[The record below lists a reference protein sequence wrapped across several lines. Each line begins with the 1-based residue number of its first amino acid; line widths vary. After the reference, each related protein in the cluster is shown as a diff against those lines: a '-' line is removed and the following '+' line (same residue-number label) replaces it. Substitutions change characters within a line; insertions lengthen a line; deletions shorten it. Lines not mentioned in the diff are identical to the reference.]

1 MVETDSAIL
10 RFTYM
15 IVSVQHITK
24 YFAGTKA
31 LDDVSFEIPE
41 GSIYGLLGPNGA
53 GKTTC
58 IRILNQMIRPD
69 AGEITIDGKQLR
81 ESDVERIGYLPE
93 ERGLYKKMRVAE
105 QILYFASLK
114 NMDKNHAKQELEFWL
129 EKLEIGS
136 WRNKRI
142 EELSKGMQQKVQ
154 FIATVLHKP
163 SLLILD
169 EPFSG
174 FDPVNAQAIKNEVIR
189 LKNEGT
195 TILLSTHN
203 MNSVEELCDRISLIH
218 KSKQILNGAVGD
230 IRNSFAGNTY
240 EVAFSGY
247 CDTLSTTLTP
257 SLKILGKQVDGNLT
271 KLQIELMP
279 QVSTN
284 DAIQFLMKSGSIVSF
299 QQILPSMNDI
309 FIQAVEQHN
318 KSEHGENV

>member
-1 MVETDSAIL
+1 
-10 RFTYM
+10 M
-15 IVSVQHITK
+15 IVSIQHITK
-24 YFAGTKA
+24 CFAGTKA
-31 LDDVSFEIPE
+31 LDDISFEIPE

-69 AGEITIDGKQLR
+69 SGEITIDGKPLR

-93 ERGLYKKMRVAE
+93 ERGLYKKMRVTE

-114 NMDKNHAKQELEFWL
+114 NMEKNRAKQELEFWFD
-129 EKLEIGS
+129 KLEIGS

-174 FDPVNAQAIKNEVIR
+174 FDPVNAQIIKNEVIR

-203 MNSVEELCDRISLIH
+203 NYL
-218 KSKQILNGAVGD
+218 
-230 IRNSFAGNTY
+230 
-240 EVAFSGY
+240 
-247 CDTLSTTLTP
+247 
-257 SLKILGKQVDGNLT
+257 
-271 KLQIELMP
+271 
-279 QVSTN
+279 
-284 DAIQFLMKSGSIVSF
+284 
-299 QQILPSMNDI
+299 
-309 FIQAVEQHN
+309 
-318 KSEHGENV
+318 